1 MKNKIKC
8 MKDLDLFQA
17 LDEEDKIQVMRLAR
31 PRSFNKGEIIFSEG
45 DPADTIYLI
54 KSGRVLLYKMSEDG
68 KEIALDILQEDDIF
82 GENTIFED
90 IRHTMNARALKDTFV
105 CTCSRNDLP
114 NLLKNPMIALKII
127 KFLGDK
133 LNNYTEQVAAMAF
146 RDVKGRVLNTM
157 VRLAKNYGVM
167 TPKGIR
173 IDIVLNHQ
181 DLANLVNASRVMVT
195 NIVNELKREGII
207 EVNQRLY
214 YLLDQK
220 LIEEVNRYA

>member
-1 MKNKIKC
+1 MNHRIEC
-8 MKDLDLFQA
+8 MKDLELFQA
-17 LDEEDKIQVMRLAR
+17 LDEKEKLEVIKLAKAKT
-31 PRSFNKGEIIFSEG
+31 FKKGESIFSEG
-45 DPADTIYLI
+45 SPADTIYLI
-54 KSGRVLLYKMSEDG
+54 KSGRVLLYKISEDG
-68 KEIALDILQEDDIF
+68 KEIALDILQEHDIF

-90 IRHTMNARALKDTFV
+90 TLHTMNSKALEDTFV
-105 CTCSRNDLP
+105 CTCSRNDIP
-114 NLLKNPMIALKII
+114 VLLNNNMIALKII

-133 LNNYTEQVAAMAF
+133 LNNYTEQVAVMAF

-157 VRLAKNYGVM
+157 VRLAKDYGVV
-167 TPKGIR
+167 TPKGIK

-214 YLLDQK
+214 HVLDK
-220 LIEEVNRYA
+220 NLIQEINRYA